1 MLADALLYD
10 YAHWLMTP
18 FVFLGLHKL
27 DGLVKSPLDAKYSQ
41 I

>member
-1 MLADALLYD
+1 LISMM
-10 YAHWLMTP
+10 WLECGDMIK
-18 FVFLGLHKL
+18 F